1 MALLNPPCVPAIT
14 LIWMFETGQQLLLWN
29 YRWCRSSICSSI
41 LLYGCQCGRALLY
54 FTERKIYVVNATN
67 VFCKAF
73 LLSLNNMLSVASYI
87 DALCLFFVTNLEL
100 IVGLIVFANPLIDG
114 FIKTDAPNASLAKYV
129 SP

>member
-1 MALLNPPCVPAIT
+1 MELSLVQIIYLLIHPP
-14 LIWMFETGQQLLLWN
+14 IWMPVWQ
-29 YRWCRSSICSSI
+29 
-41 LLYGCQCGRALLY
+41 RALLY
-54 FTERKIYVVNATN
+54 FTEREIYVVNATN

-73 LLSLNNMLSVASYI
+73 LLSPNNMLSVASYI